1 MPSHVPVF
9 SELPST
15 VQLDVASLEPSEI
28 LDRRLVKKGNAALTQ
43 VLVRWGTL
51 PPACATWEDYTVL
64 QARFP
69 SAPVWGQP
77 GSQGGSN
84 VTPAGMPSA
93 ADKVDT
99 GEVLKKKKK
108 KQQRQILIRR
118 LR

>member
-84 VTPAGMPSA
+84 VTPAGMPSV

-99 GEVLKKKKK
+99 GEGAEEEEETAKADSH
-108 KQQRQILIRR
+108 
-118 LR
+118 

>member
-28 LDRRLVKKGNAALTQ
+28 LDHRLVKKGNAALTQ

-84 VTPAGMPSA
+84 VLVVCHRGDKGGSGEGLEEEEESDK
-93 ADKVDT
+93 ADSH
-99 GEVLKKKKK
+99 
-108 KQQRQILIRR
+108 
-118 LR
+118 